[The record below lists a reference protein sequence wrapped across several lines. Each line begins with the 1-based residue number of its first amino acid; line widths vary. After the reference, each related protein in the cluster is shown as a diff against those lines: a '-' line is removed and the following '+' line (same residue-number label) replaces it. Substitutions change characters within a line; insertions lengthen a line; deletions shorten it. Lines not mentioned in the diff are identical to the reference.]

1 MKKQFLF
8 LLLMAGAFTS
18 FGQQKISYGVRAGV
32 TSSGMRGDAINNFNN
47 LLDFTKGMVS
57 TKNHTGYFGGGYV
70 SIPVSSNLSIEP
82 ALYYS
87 QKGFDMVGAISGKG
101 ISFLGVNAKASVTTQ
116 YIDLPV
122 LLKANLNGFQVFGG
136 PQVSYLTA
144 ANLKTTAGLLGFNLL
159 NYKTDASAQ
168 FNKWDAA
175 LTGGVGYQFGNGVH
189 VMAAYDHG
197 ISKADANQNLKSY
210 NHSFK
215 VALGMG
221 F

>member
-1 MKKQFLF
+1 
-8 LLLMAGAFTS
+8 MAGAFTS

>member
-32 TSSGMRGDAINNFNN
+32 TSSGMRGDAIDNFNN
-47 LLDFTKGMVS
+47 LLNFTKGMVS

-87 QKGFDMVGAISGKG
+87 QKGYDMVGAISAKG
-101 ISFLGVNAKASVTTQ
+101 IDFLGVNAKASLTTQ

>member
-1 MKKQFLF
+1 MKKQI
-8 LLLMAGAFTS
+8 LLLMLMTVALSS
-18 FGQQKISYGVRAGV
+18 FSQQKISYGVRGGV

-70 SIPVSSNLSIEP
+70 SIPLSSNLSIEP

-87 QKGFDMVGAISGKG
+87 QKGYDMVGAISAKG
-101 ISFLGVNAKASVTTQ
+101 INFLGVNAKASITTQ

-136 PQVSYLTA
+136 PQISYLTA
-144 ANLKTTAGLLGFNLL
+144 ANLRTTAGLLGFNLL
-159 NYKTDASAQ
+159 NYKTDASSQ
-168 FNKWDAA
+168 FNKWDAS
-175 LTGGVGYQFGNGVH
+175 LTGGIAYQFGNGFH

-197 ISKADANQNLKSY
+197 LSKTDANRNLKSY

-215 VALGMG
+215 VGLGMG

>member
-1 MKKQFLF
+1 M
-8 LLLMAGAFTS
+8 
-18 FGQQKISYGVRAGV
+18 
-32 TSSGMRGDAINNFNN
+32 
-47 LLDFTKGMVS
+47 
-57 TKNHTGYFGGGYV
+57 
-70 SIPVSSNLSIEP
+70 
-82 ALYYS
+82 
-87 QKGFDMVGAISGKG
+87 
-101 ISFLGVNAKASVTTQ
+101 
-116 YIDLPV
+116 
-122 LLKANLNGFQVFGG
+122 
-136 PQVSYLTA
+136 
-144 ANLKTTAGLLGFNLL
+144 LGFNLL

>member
-1 MKKQFLF
+1 MKKQFLV

-197 ISKADANQNLKSY
+197 LSKADANQNLKSY

>member
-1 MKKQFLF
+1 MKKQFLV
-8 LLLMAGAFTS
+8 LMLMAGALSS
-18 FGQQKISYGVRAGV
+18 FGQQKISYGVRAGI

-70 SIPVSSNLSIEP
+70 SIPLSSNLSIEP

-87 QKGFDMVGAISGKG
+87 QKGYDMVGAISAKG
-101 ISFLGVNAKASVTTQ
+101 INFLGVNAKASITTQ

-136 PQVSYLTA
+136 PQVSYLTS
-144 ANLKTTAGLLGFNLL
+144 ANLRTTAGLLGLNLL
-159 NYKTDASAQ
+159 NYKTDASSQ

-175 LTGGVGYQFGNGVH
+175 LTGGIGYQFGNGVH
-189 VMAAYDHG
+189 VMATYDHG
-197 ISKADANQNLKSY
+197 LSKADANQNLKSY

-215 VALGMG
+215 VGLGMG

>member
-1 MKKQFLF
+1 
-8 LLLMAGAFTS
+8 MAGALTS
-18 FGQQKISYGVRAGV
+18 FSQQKTSYGVRAGI

-57 TKNHTGYFGGGYV
+57 TKNHTGYFAGGYV
-70 SIPVSSNLSIEP
+70 SIPVNSNLSVQP

-116 YIDLPV
+116 YIDIPV

-159 NYKTDASAQ
+159 NYKTDASSQ

-189 VMAAYDHG
+189 VMAAYDHDL
-197 ISKADANQNLKSY
+197 SKADANRNLKSY

-215 VALGMG
+215 VGLGME